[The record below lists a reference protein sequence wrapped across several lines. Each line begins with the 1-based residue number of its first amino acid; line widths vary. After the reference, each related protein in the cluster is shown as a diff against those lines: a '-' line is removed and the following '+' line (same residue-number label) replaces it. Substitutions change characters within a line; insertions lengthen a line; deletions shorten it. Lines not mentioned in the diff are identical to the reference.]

1 MKIGIMTF
9 WWCHDNYGQLL
20 QGYALLKYLQQLGHD
35 AFIIRYNLVARKL
48 PWCNFYKVLNP
59 VKLFRFLQAKKLNL
73 QTEKYAVSYRRRN
86 FDSFRKN
93 HMSFSELLY
102 ETPAQLNSSPP
113 EADVYMTGSDQ
124 VWNISKT
131 NLSIRL
137 PYFCNFGSGDKL
149 RIAYS
154 ASFGKNQLEQAVL
167 KKITPCLKRY
177 KGIAVREESGV
188 AICEKCGCDATWV
201 CDPVLLLNK
210 EQWQKLLVPIPVKKK
225 YIFCYMLTNYCNF
238 SSEKLYNWASA
249 RNLDVVFVA
258 GNQGLNPEH
267 KLSPGIRE
275 YFPTIEE
282 WLSYL
287 NGAEYVITNSFH
299 CAAFSALFEKK
310 FAVIPLVGVH
320 ASTNTRLHSLA
331 DKLHI
336 RNLEISNNDYD
347 VLLNH
352 EPQTINRME
361 IEKSK
366 KWLADQLEQQI

>member
-9 WWCHDNYGQLL
+9 WWCHDNYGQIL
-20 QGYALLKYLQQLGHD
+20 QGYALQKYLQQFGHE
-35 AFIIRYNLVARKL
+35 AFIIRYNPPSSTTSCR
-48 PWCNFYKVLNP
+48 NFYKAFNP
-59 VKLFRFLQAKKLNL
+59 VKLFRFLRKKIL
-73 QTEKYAVSYRRRN
+73 EKNAEKHTVSDRLRD

-113 EADVYMTGSDQ
+113 DADVYMTGSDQ
-124 VWNISKT
+124 VWNISHAT
-131 NLSIRL
+131 LANRL
-137 PYFCNFGSGDKL
+137 PYFCDFGSRDKL

-154 ASFGKNQLEQAVL
+154 ASFSNDRLEPALL
-167 KKITPCLKRY
+167 KKITPYLKRY

-188 AICEKCGCDATWV
+188 AICEKCGCDAIWV
-201 CDPVLLLNK
+201 CDPVLLFNR

-225 YIFCYMLTNYCNF
+225 YVFCYMLTNPCDF
-238 SSEKLYNWASA
+238 SAEKLYSWASA
-249 RNLDVVFVA
+249 RDLEVVFVT
-258 GNQGLNPEH
+258 GNRGLNPEH
-267 KLSPGIRE
+267 KLPPEARE
-275 YFPTIEE
+275 YFLTIEE

-310 FAVIPLVGVH
+310 FAVIPLHGAH
-320 ASTNTRLHSLA
+320 ASANTRIRSLA

-336 RNLEISNNDYD
+336 RNPEISDNDYD
-347 VLLNH
+347 ILLNY
-352 EPQTINRME
+352 EPQPVNRQE

-366 KWLADQLEQQI
+366 KWLADQLEQKI